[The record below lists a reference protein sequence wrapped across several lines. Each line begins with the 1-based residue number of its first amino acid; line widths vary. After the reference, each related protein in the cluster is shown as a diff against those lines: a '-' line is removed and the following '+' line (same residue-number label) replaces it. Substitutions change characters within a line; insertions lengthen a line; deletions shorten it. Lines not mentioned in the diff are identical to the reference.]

1 MVSRLQVSLM
11 SLWKW
16 EELEK
21 RYYASSL
28 ARDQALREQFETYLR
43 HSKDDNDLRLYYQ
56 DLIRD
61 AETRA
66 RGGDPFYHPGVKDGI
81 HLGCLQLGSE
91 MRTGVP
97 YRVELRRTGSLLNK
111 PSTNMVVSGPV
122 GSGKTNLLS
131 YIVLQTAVL
140 CRVIVFARNASFR
153 KRLPVPIR
161 DAFKVVQLEEL
172 KLCPTR
178 PTYLPQDTSQRTL
191 REETQ
196 KVAHWLCKSFGTRYS
211 RHDSLL
217 LLHGAID
224 LLLRQLNTYQ
234 TRQWPGFHDIL
245 KIVASRAYRPFMGG
259 KSQHEESLTLTLK
272 EFGFNGLGVLDTRT
286 GLNVQELFDSAN
298 LVIETGSY
306 TPEDA
311 AFVIELLLGQLWLQQ
326 QYTKTSTPE
335 LRYLI
340 ALDDLQDAMQTGGV
354 VHNLIRISRHAGFSF
369 LLAPQNIGALSNDVL
384 GNIQTFVLV
393 GPQTDQRDLTQSMAA
408 MGLSFKDPMTAEL
421 QGGEVGRA
429 IVRQPA
435 AIYGK
440 PTFIRIPHIPEIDY
454 SEAER
459 EQRFGNWLKQQVPEE
474 RKLEPSLPA
483 VASAKTENKTTGKL
497 APSDDQPTGREIIQ
511 DEELERVKKF
521 ATSANQLW
529 FEGHEVHFKAAGVKG
544 GTEKDSLLRRSR
556 AEGYLEKDD
565 TRVTGINGKPI
576 RLAIITDFAR
586 EQLKLTAPESYKQT
600 RGKQSTRYYQHHLAQ
615 LLKDIPCIKSVEL
628 EGLLGPNLKRVDVL
642 GRLDNGK
649 AVCVEFASTVNAEHE
664 VENARILNEAGEQIA
679 KYVIVAETGRVRD
692 KLRKQLTDSRM
703 TIISFYDAIKNKIL
717 LAPPES
723 LKNTPTSNA

>member
-1 MVSRLQVSLM
+1 MVSRLQVTLM

-28 ARDQALREQFETYLR
+28 AKDQALREQFETYLR

-66 RGGDPFYHPGVKDGI
+66 RGGDPFHHPGVKDGI
-81 HLGCLQLGSE
+81 HLGCLQLDTE

-111 PSTNMVVSGPV
+111 PSTTMVVAGPV
-122 GSGKTNLLS
+122 GSGKTNPLS
-131 YIVLQTAVL
+131 YIVLQAAVL

-178 PTYLPQDTSQRTL
+178 PTYLPENASLRTL
-191 REETQ
+191 LEETQ

-224 LLLRQLNTYQ
+224 LLLRQMNTYQ
-234 TRQWPGFHDIL
+234 TRQWPGFNDIL

-272 EFGFNGLGVLDTRT
+272 EFGFNGLGVLDSRN
-286 GLNVQELFDSAN
+286 GVNVQALFDSAN

-340 ALDDLQDAMQTGGV
+340 ALDDLQDAMKTGGV

-384 GNIQTFVLV
+384 GNTQTFVLV
-393 GPQTDQRDLTQSMAA
+393 GPQTNQRDLTQSMAT
-408 MGLSFKDPMTAEL
+408 MGLSFKDPMTAEV

-429 IVRQPA
+429 IARQPT

-440 PTFIRIPHIPEIDY
+440 PTFIRIPHIPETEY

-459 EQRFGNWLKQQVPEE
+459 QQRLGNWLEQHLAKEQQ
-474 RKLEPSLPA
+474 SGLPA
-483 VASAKTENKTTGKL
+483 VAPANTEEQ
-497 APSDDQPTGREIIQ
+497 ATGRPAPADNHTAKGEKKQYEEI
-511 DEELERVKKF
+511 ERVKKF
-521 ATSANQLW
+521 VTSANELW

-544 GTEKDSLLRRSR
+544 GTEKESLLRRAR
-556 AEGYLEKDD
+556 AEGYLDKDD
-565 TRVTGINGKPI
+565 ARVAGVNGKPI
-576 RLAIITDFAR
+576 RLAIVTDFAR
-586 EQLKLTAPESYKQT
+586 EQLKLTAPASYKQT
-600 RGKQSTRYYQHHLAQ
+600 RGKQSTRYYQHHLAR
-615 LLKDIPCIKSVEL
+615 LLKGTPGIKSVEL

-642 GRLDNGK
+642 GRLENGK

-664 VENARILNEAGEQIA
+664 IENARILDEAAEQIA

-692 KLRKQLTDSRM
+692 KLRKQLTDSRV
-703 TIISFYDAIKNKIL
+703 TIISFYDAIKNKNL
-717 LAPPES
+717 LARPES